1 MPFSRFDQVNE
12 EKKTI
17 ILETALDAFI
27 ENSFKVASINKISK
41 NAGLSAGALYYYFQD
56 KEDLFNTTLDYAQ
69 RELWNLFGE
78 IETLFETY
86 GYWEGITELVLKRF
100 ELNITHPRYMKLFQR
115 VLLSKD
121 AIELEGRN
129 KLMKG
134 FNDIFEYGYKHGYIR
149 TDLPKE
155 FLFSIHFNM
164 TITINQWLLQDNE
177 NLSSEELHINALKE
191 LSIKAVNMIKSA
203 MTDEEA

>member
-1 MPFSRFDQVNE
+1 MPFSRFEQVNE

-27 ENSFKVASINKISK
+27 ENSFKAASINKISK

-56 KEDLFNTTLDYAQ
+56 KEDLFYTTLDYAQ

-78 IETLFETY
+78 IENLFETY
-86 GYWEGITELVLKRF
+86 GYWEGITELVMKRF
-100 ELNITHPRYMKLFQR
+100 EVSISHPRYMRLFQR

-121 AIELEGRN
+121 AVELEGRN
-129 KLMKG
+129 KLMEG
-134 FNDIFEYGYKHGYIR
+134 FSDIFEYGYDNGHIR
-149 TDLPKE
+149 TDLPKA
-155 FLFSIHFNM
+155 FLFNIHFNM
-164 TITINQWLLQDNE
+164 TITINQWLLLDHENISSE
-177 NLSSEELHINALKE
+177 NLDLETLKQ
-191 LSIKAVNMIKSA
+191 LSVKAVNMIKSA

>member
-1 MPFSRFDQVNE
+1 MPFNRFDQVNE

-56 KEDLFNTTLDYAQ
+56 KEDLFYTTLDYAQ

-78 IETLFETY
+78 IESLFETN

-100 ELNITHPRYMKLFQR
+100 EVSISHPRYMKLFQR

-129 KLMKG
+129 KLMEG
-134 FNDIFEYGYKHGYIR
+134 FNDIFEYGYNNGHLR

-177 NLSSEELHINALKE
+177 NLSSEELDLETLKQ
-191 LSIKAVNMIKSA
+191 LSIKAVKMIKSA
-203 MTDEEA
+203 MTNEEE